1 MQYYFIG
8 IGGIGMSALAR
19 HLFDQGHEVWGY
31 DKTDSHLIHTL
42 QDLGLSI
49 TTESAEEAV
58 LKHFN
63 TWMLLNQNTES
74 WIIRTPAV
82 PNEFRL
88 LQAAMSSGI
97 PILKRSELLGQ
108 LTRNAATLAVA
119 GTHGKTTTSAMLAWI
134 MKGEPRGCTAFIGG
148 VLRSEQSNVISSK
161 NAEWTVVEA
170 DEFDRSFLQLHPTH
184 AAITSVDPDHLDI
197 YGDSHAFIEGFRDF
211 ANLVEGDRWLE
222 HRVELS
228 GINGFRYGIAANSD
242 ELETLDLA
250 AYGVKLNNGWLEA
263 DVHFEGT
270 VHQNVRFPMPGNHN
284 ILNALAAIGLAIS
297 AGVEVQ
303 QCIQRLES
311 FQGIHR
317 RFSYQIR
324 SEHGIFIDDY
334 AHHPQELEAAIS
346 AARMHHP
353 EKKITG
359 IFQPHLYSRTRD
371 NLEGFARIL
380 SQLDRI
386 FILPIYAA
394 REESIPGIDSQR
406 LFENITNPSKHL
418 IESHQ
423 IFDNLKEFPPEVLM
437 TLGAGDIDRCVQ
449 PLTDW
454 LLEDPGKRFYSTT

>member
-1 MQYYFIG
+1 
-8 IGGIGMSALAR
+8 MSALAR

-31 DKTDSHLIHTL
+31 DKTDSNLIHTL

-49 TTESAEEAV
+49 TTESDEEAV

-63 TWMLLNQNTES
+63 AWTLLDQNTES
-74 WIIRTPAV
+74 CIIRTPAI
-82 PNEFRL
+82 PNDFSL
-88 LQAAMSSGI
+88 LQAAKTSGI

-161 NAEWTVVEA
+161 NSEWTVVEA

-184 AAITSVDPDHLDI
+184 AAITSIDPDHLDI
-197 YGDSHAFIEGFRDF
+197 YGDSHAFIEGFRAF

-222 HRVELS
+222 YHVDLP
-228 GINGFRYGIAANSD
+228 GIQGFRYGIATNSN
-242 ELETLDLA
+242 ELEALDLA
-250 AYGVKLNNGWLEA
+250 AFGVKLINGWLEA
-263 DVHFEGT
+263 DVHFKGT

-297 AGVEVQ
+297 AGVEVPK
-303 QCIQRLES
+303 CFERLES

-324 SEHGIFIDDY
+324 TEQGVFIDDY

-371 NLEGFARIL
+371 NLEDFARIL

-394 REESIPGIDSQR
+394 REEPIPGIDSQR

-454 LLEDPGKRFYSTT
+454 LLEDPGKRFYSTN